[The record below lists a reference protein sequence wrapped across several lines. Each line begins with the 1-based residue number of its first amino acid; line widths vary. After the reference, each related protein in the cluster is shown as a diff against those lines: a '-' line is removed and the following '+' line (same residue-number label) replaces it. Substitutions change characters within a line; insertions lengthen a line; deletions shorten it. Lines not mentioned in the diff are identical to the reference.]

1 MGKILKKLENGS
13 PDLTHRLL
21 VLKEFCGAL
30 LPSQTVGRRQKCLP
44 SSLQADEEH
53 LEHLQS
59 KWHKQLRH
67 FFFFSFIWA
76 VFYTNENQALGVM
89 LFCVYNKTSL
99 TQTLLIYNL

>member
-1 MGKILKKLENGS
+1 MPLFMGKILKKLENGS
-13 PDLTHRLL
+13 PDLTRRLL

-67 FFFFSFIWA
+67 FFSLALFGLFFILMKIRHWA
-76 VFYTNENQALGVM
+76 
-89 LFCVYNKTSL
+89 
-99 TQTLLIYNL
+99 